1 MIKIFY
7 VIDSFDMGGAQR
19 QLLEVMRG
27 LNPRRYQA
35 VVCPLWPL
43 MALEADYQQ
52 TGWPIIRVHK
62 RSQLDVSVIWR
73 LAREMR
79 AFRPHLV
86 HTWLFTGNLWGRLAA
101 ALARVPGVI
110 ASERTVVPK
119 EKSRQDGSFFNCIL
133 AGVSDIITAN
143 SQEGLREIQFV
154 SGITAP
160 ALKVIYNGVDLEHF
174 NNRRVQSTTSELRKS
189 LGIESDSLIL
199 GNIGRLTEQK
209 GQDVLLQAARLL
221 VHGGKNLKV
230 VIVGGGP
237 RRQEL
242 DNLAEKL
249 GLHGSV
255 LFLGPRSDIPQLL
268 SLFDIFVLP
277 SRWEG
282 FPNVVLEAMAMAK
295 AVVATDVA
303 GVSELVE
310 HEVTGLLVKS
320 GDPHHLAQAIR
331 RLMDAPA
338 LAAQMGVAGRQRV
351 ERHFSVEGMVAETT
365 NLYDDLLRQKGIRP

>member
-19 QLLEVMRG
+19 QLLEVMRR
-27 LNPRRYQA
+27 LDPRRYQA

-52 TGWPIIRVHK
+52 TSWPIIRVHK
-62 RSQLDVSVIWR
+62 RTQLDVSVVWR
-73 LAREMR
+73 LARAMR
-79 AFRPHLV
+79 AFRPHIA
-86 HTWLFTGNLWGRLAA
+86 HTWLFTGNLWGRMAA

-119 EKSRQDGSFFNCIL
+119 GRSRPDESFVNGIL
-133 AGVSDIITAN
+133 AGVTDIVTAN
-143 SQEGLREIQFV
+143 SQEGLRKLKFI
-154 SGITAP
+154 SGITPP
-160 ALKVIYNGVDLEHF
+160 ARKVIYNGVDLQHF
-174 NNRRVQSTTSELRKS
+174 NSRRVQSTTSELKKS
-189 LGIESDSLIL
+189 LGIAPDSLIL

-209 GQDVLLQAARLL
+209 GQDVLLQATRLL
-221 VHGGKNLKV
+221 VHSGKNLQV

-237 RRQEL
+237 RRQDL
-242 DNLAEKL
+242 DNLAENL
-249 GLHGSV
+249 GLRGSV

-295 AVVATDVA
+295 PVVATDVA

-310 HEVTGLLVKS
+310 HGVTGLLVEAEK
-320 GDPHHLAQAIR
+320 PEALAQDLL
-331 RLMDAPA
+331 RLMDNPG
-338 LAAQMGVAGRQRV
+338 LAAQMGAAGRQRV
-351 ERHFSVEGMVAETT
+351 ERQFSVERMVAKTT
-365 NLYDDLLRQKGIRP
+365 ALYDDLLRQKGIRP